1 MSYLYGITKA
11 YDIDKARRRSRYFE
25 DQSERDLREANEALK
40 KDIDQQSYHGKT
52 WACVDLLFRNYIG
65 DGEQASVV
73 TSADLADMYEK
84 AGYKVE
90 IQELFDAVDDDVKGY
105 RVAVS
110 WEEQE

>member
-1 MSYLYGITKA
+1 MSYLYGLTKA
-11 YDIDKARRRSRYFE
+11 YDITEARKRSKYFK

-40 KDIDQQSYHGKT
+40 KDIDQQSYCGET
-52 WACVDLLFRNYIG
+52 WACVDLLFRNYIR

-73 TSADLADMYEK
+73 TSVDLADMYEE

-90 IQELFDAVDDDVKGY
+90 IRALYDAVDDDVKGY

-110 WEEQE
+110 WEED